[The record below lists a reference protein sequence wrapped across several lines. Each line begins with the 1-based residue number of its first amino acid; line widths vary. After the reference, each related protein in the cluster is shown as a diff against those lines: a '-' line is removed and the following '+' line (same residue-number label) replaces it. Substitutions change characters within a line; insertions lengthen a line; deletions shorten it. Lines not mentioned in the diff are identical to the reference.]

1 MAPPSDTAG
10 REQQARLANLR
21 QELLAPVGALLG
33 FGELLHQDAA
43 RNGPEEAVADLERI
57 LTAARDLH
65 AMVDRLLDGELAE
78 SLVEGADEAAAQQ
91 KLRHDLRTPI
101 NAIKGY
107 GEMLLEDLED
117 LGAGHMRADF
127 DILLDQADQL
137 LAQIDTIVDF
147 SRGGTGTAAAHQA
160 AHPCGPVE
168 AAAMFAGLVESI
180 RPVSDA
186 EARHTETGNILVVDD
201 METNRTLL
209 SRRLTRDGHRV
220 TTAEGGR
227 QALGLLEIDD
237 FDLVLLDLMMPEMN
251 GFEVLARI
259 KADPRLH
266 RIPVIMISALDEM
279 DSVVRCIEAGA
290 EDYLPKPFNPIL
302 LKARINAGIEKKRW
316 HERERLYLDRLED
329 EKEKF
334 ERLLLNILPQQ
345 IIGRLNSGESII
357 ADRFDEVSV
366 LFSDLVGFTEI
377 STEMPP
383 ARLVDYLN
391 RLFTQFDAAA
401 HALGVEKIKMIG
413 DAYMVVA
420 GVPEPRPDHAQAIA
434 RMALAMMEIVERE
447 NRETDTPFKARIGIH
462 SGPVVAGIIGTHR
475 FLYDVWGDTVN
486 VASRLESHSL
496 ANRIQI
502 SEATAG
508 LLGGGFEVEPRGSIR
523 VKGKGV
529 LKAYFL
535 NGAKQAAKKTP
546 KKKRARVT

>member
-1 MAPPSDTAG
+1 VTLVAETQRA
-10 REQQARLANLR
+10 RRARLANLR
-21 QELLAPVGALLG
+21 QELQAPVSAILG
-33 FGELLHQDAA
+33 FAELLHQDAA
-43 RNGPEEAVADLERI
+43 RNGPQETVADLERI

-65 AMVDRLLDGELAE
+65 AMVDRLLDKELTE
-78 SLVEGADEAAAQQ
+78 TLFEGADEAAAQQ

-107 GEMLLEDLED
+107 GEMLLEDLEE
-117 LGAGHMRADF
+117 LGAGRMRADF

-137 LAQIDTIVDF
+137 LSQIDTIVDF
-147 SRGGTGTAAAHQA
+147 SRSGSGAPAAS
-160 AHPCGPVE
+160 PCSPAE

-180 RPVSDA
+180 RPVGEA
-186 EARHTETGNILVVDD
+186 EAKKVETGNILVVDD
-201 METNRTLL
+201 MEANRTLL

-266 RIPVIMISALDEM
+266 QIPVIMISALDEV

-290 EDYLPKPFNPIL
+290 EDYLPKPFNPVL
-302 LKARINAGIEKKRW
+302 LKARINAGLDKKRW

-345 IIGRLNSGESII
+345 IIGRLNDGETII
-357 ADRFDEVSV
+357 ADRFDDVSV

-377 STEMPP
+377 SSELAPTE
-383 ARLVDYLN
+383 LVSYLN
-391 RLFTQFDAAA
+391 ALFSDFDAIA
-401 HALGVEKIKMIG
+401 HELGVEKIKMIG

-420 GVPEPRPDHAQAIA
+420 GVPEPRADHAQAIA
-434 RMALAMMEIVERE
+434 EMGLRMIACVDRAKRAHGA
-447 NRETDTPFKARIGIH
+447 PFAARIGIH

-475 FLYDVWGDTVN
+475 FVYDVWGDTVN
-486 VASRLESHSL
+486 LASRLESLSE
-496 ANRIQI
+496 ANRIQV
-502 SEATAG
+502 SEATAA
-508 LLGGGFEVEPRGSIR
+508 LLADGYELEARGKIAI
-523 VKGKGV
+523 KGKGQQT
-529 LKAYFL
+529 AYFL
-535 NGAKQAAKKTP
+535 NATNPATAK
-546 KKKRARVT
+546 AR

>member
-1 MAPPSDTAG
+1 VSQGVSQGASQGAETQRA
-10 REQQARLANLR
+10 RRARLANLR
-21 QELLAPVGALLG
+21 QELLAPVSAILG
-33 FGELLHQDAA
+33 FGEMLHQDAT
-43 RNGPEEAVADLERI
+43 RNGPEETVADLARI

-65 AMVDRLLDGELAE
+65 AMVDRLLDKELAE
-78 SLVEGADEAAAQQ
+78 SLFEGADEAAAQQ

-117 LGAGHMRADF
+117 LGAERMRADF

-147 SRGGTGTAAAHQA
+147 SRGATGAAEAA
-160 AHPCGPVE
+160 PRPAHPCGPAE
-168 AAAMFAGLVESI
+168 AAAMFAGLVDSI
-180 RPVSDA
+180 RPVGET
-186 EARHTETGNILVVDD
+186 EAGKVETGNILVVDD
-201 METNRTLL
+201 MEANRTLL

-227 QALGLLEIDD
+227 QALGLMEVDD

-251 GFEVLARI
+251 GFEVLAKI

-266 RIPVIMISALDEM
+266 RIPVIMISALDEV

-345 IIGRLNSGESII
+345 IIGRLNDGETII
-357 ADRFDEVSV
+357 ADRFDNVSV

-377 STEMPP
+377 SSELAPTE
-383 ARLVDYLN
+383 LVSYLN
-391 RLFTQFDAAA
+391 ALFSVFDA
-401 HALGVEKIKMIG
+401 HAQELGVEKIKMIG

-420 GVPEPRPDHAQAIA
+420 GVPEQRPDHAQAIA
-434 RMALAMMEIVERE
+434 EMALRMIETVERSK
-447 NRETDTPFKARIGIH
+447 REGGAPFTARIGIH

-475 FLYDVWGDTVN
+475 FVYDVWGDTVN
-486 VASRLESHSL
+486 LASRLESSSEP
-496 ANRIQI
+496 NRIQV
-502 SEATAG
+502 SEATAA
-508 LLGGGFEVEPRGSIR
+508 LLAEGFELEPRGKIAI
-523 VKGKGV
+523 KGKGRQN
-529 LKAYFL
+529 AYFL
-535 NGAKQAAKKTP
+535 NAAKPATVK
-546 KKKRARVT
+546 AR